1 MQTILSVTLK
11 KQSVLHRQTTAVGE
25 RCPEGGLVKLVS
37 LSILVVD
44 DSRVWRQ
51 SVCSLLHRHMDRV
64 IICEGS
70 DGLEAVQKSEE
81 LQPDLVLLDIGLP
94 NLNGL
99 EAARLIRSVAPRSR
113 ILFVSSYDWPELSYE
128 AMNLGA
134 LGFVMK
140 SKAARDLLPAIS
152 TILRDERFFGS
163 EVSPLDPTQP
173 PRT

>member
-1 MQTILSVTLK
+1 M
-11 KQSVLHRQTTAVGE
+11 
-25 RCPEGGLVKLVS
+25 VS

-51 SVCSLLHRHMDRV
+51 YVCSLLYRYLDRV
-64 IICEGS
+64 VISEGS

-99 EAARLIRSVAPRSR
+99 EAARLIRSVALRSR
-113 ILFVSSYDWPELSYE
+113 ILFVTSYDWPELSHE

-134 LGFVMK
+134 RGLVVK
-140 SKAARDLLPAIS
+140 SRAVRELLPAIS
-152 TILRDERFFGS
+152 TIMRDEQFF
-163 EVSPLDPTQP
+163 P
-173 PRT
+173 

>member
-1 MQTILSVTLK
+1 M
-11 KQSVLHRQTTAVGE
+11 
-25 RCPEGGLVKLVS
+25 VS

-44 DSRVWRQ
+44 DSWVWRR
-51 SVCSLLHRHMDRV
+51 SVCSLLHRYMDRV

-81 LQPDLVLLDIGLP
+81 LQPDVVLLDIGLP

-113 ILFVSSYDWPELSYE
+113 ILFVSSYDWPELSHE

-134 LGFVMK
+134 LGFVVK

-152 TILRDERFFGS
+152 TILRDEQFFGS
-163 EVSPLDPTQP
+163 EVSPLDPTEP

>member
-1 MQTILSVTLK
+1 M
-11 KQSVLHRQTTAVGE
+11 
-25 RCPEGGLVKLVS
+25 VS

-44 DSRVWRQ
+44 DSRVWRR
-51 SVCSLLHRHMDRV
+51 SVCSLLHRYMDRV
-64 IICEGS
+64 VICEGS

-81 LQPDLVLLDIGLP
+81 LQPDVVLLDIGLP

-113 ILFVSSYDWPELSYE
+113 ILFVSSYDWPELSHE

-134 LGFVMK
+134 LGFVVK

-152 TILRDERFFGS
+152 TILRDEQFFGS
-163 EVSPLDPTQP
+163 EVSPLDPTEP
-173 PRT
+173 PCT

>member
-1 MQTILSVTLK
+1 
-11 KQSVLHRQTTAVGE
+11 
-25 RCPEGGLVKLVS
+25 LVS

-44 DSRVWRQ
+44 DSRVWRR
-51 SVCSLLHRHMDRV
+51 SVCSLLHRYMDRV

-81 LQPDLVLLDIGLP
+81 LQPDVVLLDIGLP

-99 EAARLIRSVAPRSR
+99 EAARLIRRVAPRSR
-113 ILFVSSYDWPELSYE
+113 ILFVSSYDWPELSHE

-134 LGFVMK
+134 LGFVVK

-152 TILRDERFFGS
+152 TILRDEQFFGS
-163 EVSPLDPTQP
+163 EVSPLDPTEP

>member
-1 MQTILSVTLK
+1 MT
-11 KQSVLHRQTTAVGE
+11 RG
-25 RCPEGGLVKLVS
+25 CG
-37 LSILVVD
+37 D
-44 DSRVWRQ
+44 DRFARS
-51 SVCSLLHRHMDRV
+51 CTDTMDRV
-64 IICEGS
+64 VICEGS

-81 LQPDLVLLDIGLP
+81 LQPDVVLLDIGLP

-113 ILFVSSYDWPELSYE
+113 ILFVSSYDWPELSHE

-134 LGFVMK
+134 LGFVVK

-152 TILRDERFFGS
+152 TILRDEQFFGS
-163 EVSPLDPTQP
+163 GVSPLDPTEP

>member
-1 MQTILSVTLK
+1 
-11 KQSVLHRQTTAVGE
+11 
-25 RCPEGGLVKLVS
+25 VS

-51 SVCSLLHRHMDRV
+51 FVCSLLYRYLDRV
-64 IICEGS
+64 VISEGS

-99 EAARLIRSVAPRSR
+99 EAARLIRSVAQRSR
-113 ILFVSSYDWPELSYE
+113 ILFVTAYNWPELPHE

-134 LGFVMK
+134 RGLVVK
-140 SKAARDLLPAIS
+140 SRAVRDLLPAIS
-152 TILRDERFFGS
+152 TILRDEQFF
-163 EVSPLDPTQP
+163 
-173 PRT
+173 R